1 MIQESEHAKS
11 CNREGASKAAVLLSP
26 LQLGVG
32 VKGGGPGGDHTH
44 SQAGVTGGGGRG
56 QDASPD

>member
-11 CNREGASKAAVLLSP
+11 CNREVASKAAVLLSP

-32 VKGGGPGGDHTH
+32 VKGGPGGNHIQ

-56 QDASPD
+56 QDASPG